1 MNERLTVLLLA
12 GSRGPA
18 DPVAQMAGVPAK
30 ALTPVRGRAMI
41 ERVLDTLQRH
51 HGIGRI
57 VIATDNRP
65 EAAAQFRRLAGR
77 AGVEL
82 MAQAES
88 PAATVAAAI
97 DRLGEAGFPIL
108 VTTADHPLLTA
119 AMIDSLVSASSSDSD
134 ISVALTDANSVVAA
148 YPGSLRTVLRL
159 GAGRY
164 CSCNLFLLQ
173 RPGAAAAV
181 RFWRRMEGNRKRPW
195 RLAAA
200 IGPATLLLYMIG
212 RLDLAT
218 AFARLSSLSASQIR
232 PVLLPQPEAA
242 IDIDKPADLVLV
254 ERILESRERMPD

>member
-12 GSRGPA
+12 GSRGPT

-30 ALTPVRGRAMI
+30 ALAPVRGRTMI

-51 HGIGRI
+51 QRVGRI

-65 EAAAQFRRLAGR
+65 EATAQFRRLAGR

-82 MAQAES
+82 IAQAES

-97 DRLGEAGFPIL
+97 DRIGEAGFPIL

-119 AMIDSLVSASSSDSD
+119 AMIDKLLSASNADSD
-134 ISVALTDANSVVAA
+134 ISVALTDADSVVTA
-148 YPGSLRTVLRL
+148 YPGSTRTVLRL

-164 CSCNLFLLQ
+164 CGCNLFLLQ

-181 RFWRRMEGNRKRPW
+181 RFWRRMEAYRKRPW

-200 IGPATLLLYMIG
+200 IGPATLLLYAIG
-212 RLDLAT
+212 RLDLTA
-218 AFARLSSLSASQIR
+218 AFARLSSLSASRIQ

-254 ERILESRERMPD
+254 ERILESRERLSV